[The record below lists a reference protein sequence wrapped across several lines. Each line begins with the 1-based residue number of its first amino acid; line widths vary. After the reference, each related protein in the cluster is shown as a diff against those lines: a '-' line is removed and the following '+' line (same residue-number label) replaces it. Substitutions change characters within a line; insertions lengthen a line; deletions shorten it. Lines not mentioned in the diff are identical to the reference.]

1 LVGQLGLVYNRSQM
15 DGHTSSVDDMRLRPF
30 IHFSSDLAACIEIL
44 LHHASLYSAG
54 AMVLG
59 AYPATQRLCQKL
71 MVLPSP
77 KCTSVH
83 AQNSAASV
91 GDDEGGRVCHGLLV
105 SVQRR
110 RRTLLNRSRS
120 KTLRPASRFG
130 FVTFSNAQGSGRSLR
145 CLLCVSCEGAR
156 TGVAVTC
163 AVPPNV

>member
-1 LVGQLGLVYNRSQM
+1 M

-44 LHHASLYSAG
+44 SRHASLYSAG

-59 AYPATQRLCQKL
+59 TYPATQRLCQKL

-110 RRTLLNRSRS
+110 EGLV
-120 KTLRPASRFG
+120 K
-130 FVTFSNAQGSGRSLR
+130 SL
-145 CLLCVSCEGAR
+145 
-156 TGVAVTC
+156 
-163 AVPPNV
+163 